1 MWLTGKY
8 FELCQGAPGG
18 QAMEDALRVVEARAV
33 HRGAEYPVFLRVAEH
48 DGMVFLDLADKQ
60 WRAVKITSLG
70 WEVIDRPPIKF
81 VRSNAMRPLPVPE
94 PGGTIELLRD
104 FVNVQGDGDFKLV
117 VAWLVGALRPRGPY
131 AVLAL
136 NGEQG
141 SGKSCLSRIC
151 RALVDPNAAPI
162 RSAPRDEQ
170 SLLVAARNSWVVALD
185 NLSEVPGWLSD
196 SLCRLATGSGFS
208 TRALY
213 SDWEEVILHAER
225 PVILNGIPDLAARPD
240 LADRCI
246 HVILPSIADT
256 ERRSEDEFW
265 EEFEVEKPFILG
277 ALLDA
282 VAGALRR
289 ASDMPVAAR
298 KTRMADFA
306 LWMTAAE
313 QSLGWNDGD
322 FMEAYG
328 HNREGAVETAIE
340 QDPIGQAVHDLAED
354 GDWEGTATALLAEL
368 EKRVREPVRKS
379 RIWPSANKL
388 RGRLR
393 RVQAPLRT
401 FGIVLDLDQRA
412 SGKDRTR
419 LIGIR
424 KPKRAPA

>member
-1 MWLTGKY
+1 MS
-8 FELCQGAPGG
+8 P
-18 QAMEDALRVVEARAV
+18 
-33 HRGAEYPVFLRVAEH
+33 
-48 DGMVFLDLADKQ
+48 
-60 WRAVKITSLG
+60 
-70 WEVIDRPPIKF
+70 
-81 VRSNAMRPLPVPE
+81 
-94 PGGTIELLRD
+94 
-104 FVNVQGDGDFKLV
+104 
-117 VAWLVGALRPRGPY
+117 
-131 AVLAL
+131 
-136 NGEQG
+136 
-141 SGKSCLSRIC
+141 
-151 RALVDPNAAPI
+151 
-162 RSAPRDEQ
+162 
-170 SLLVAARNSWVVALD
+170 
-185 NLSEVPGWLSD
+185 
-196 SLCRLATGSGFS
+196 LATGGGFS

-213 SDWEEVILHAER
+213 SDREEVILHAEC

-265 EEFEVEKPFILG
+265 MEFESERPFILG

-306 LWMTAAE
+306 LWIMAAE
-313 QSLGWNDGD
+313 QSLGWHDGD
-322 FMEAYG
+322 FMEAYD

-340 QDPIGQAVHDLAED
+340 QDPIGQAVRDLAED

-368 EKRVREPVRKS
+368 EKRVSEPVRKS

-401 FGIVLDLDQRA
+401 FGIVLDLDQRS

-424 KPKRAPA
+424 KPERASA